1 MHLSTSQIR
10 RCIASFGYNAPH
22 RLTWKYRHME
32 LDLELYRR
40 EVTVAERPLI
50 RLSAIDLAP
59 DAAQK
64 TLVFLHGFG
73 GQATQWRYQLR
84 HFAFAHRVVAFDLRG
99 HGRSDRPAG
108 RYLLEEIVADVEVAL
123 DRLGLAQRLLLVG
136 HSFGGAVATE
146 YALAHPDQIE
156 HLVLIATA
164 GQFRLNWPS
173 RTFFRLPL
181 ALLRLL
187 EPQARSFLHAPLAV
201 LKPWHQNT
209 LSRWDGWERFPHLAV
224 PTTVIRG
231 HLDLLF
237 ARPQFEEVSRVIP
250 GAEDVDVGASGHL
263 VMLERRDAVNRALAR
278 VVEGANTRSW
288 REQEPAGGGPA
299 RAALLRERPWLAQY
313 PPNVP
318 YSVAIPNAP
327 VHALLQSAVRRFP
340 RHMAVRAGD
349 VRLTYQQLDEQ
360 SNRFANALR
369 ALGVN
374 PGERV
379 MLILPDS
386 PQFIIAFFGASKAG
400 AVIVLTPPQSD
411 SDELVAQVCATT
423 PKVLVTVYEQSELAN
438 RLRDEQSD
446 MHLIF
451 TYKDEL
457 QSAGH
462 GHRRAQGQ
470 AVGIHHFSALLQN
483 QSSMLPQVAV
493 AAADLAL
500 IQYTSGTTGA
510 AKGVMLTHRNLVAN
524 TLQTRHWIPDAVEGK
539 ERFLCVL
546 SFSHI
551 YGLTATLNLP
561 IALGATLILAPG
573 FDMVEI
579 LTAIRR
585 HRPTIFP
592 GVPGLYIA
600 IDNVPGVRRYGIDS
614 IKYCISGSA
623 PLPVEVQEE
632 FEKLTRG
639 RLVEG
644 YGLTEA
650 APVTHANPLD
660 GRRKVG
666 SIGIPLPSTEAQIF
680 DLVDGQRVVPAGQ
693 IGELAVRGPQVMAGY
708 WQQPDESAAVLRP
721 DGWLL
726 TGDVAQMDSEG
737 FFRIIARK
745 ADMWYPERP
754 GEPAFPRD
762 VEEVLYEVPQV
773 KEAAVIAIADQPIAF
788 VTIQGEIP
796 AAEMLLAYCQRRLP
810 PALVPQR
817 IVFVDEFPRS
827 FIGKILRKELV
838 RRYGVDDKNSTGR

>member
-1 MHLSTSQIR
+1 
-10 RCIASFGYNAPH
+10 
-22 RLTWKYRHME
+22 ME

-40 EVTVAERPLI
+40 EVTVAERPLV

-64 TLVFLHGFG
+64 TVLFLHGFG

-84 HFAFAHRVVAFDLRG
+84 HFAFAHRVVALDLRG
-99 HGRSDRPAG
+99 HGRSDKPAG
-108 RYLLEEIVADVEVAL
+108 RYLLEEIVGDVVAAVE
-123 DRLGLAQRLLLVG
+123 RLQLAQPLLLVG
-136 HSFGGAVATE
+136 HSFGGAIATE
-146 YALAHPDQIE
+146 YALAHPAQVE

-164 GQFRLNWPS
+164 GQFRLNGPS
-173 RTFFRLPL
+173 RAFFRLPS
-181 ALLRLL
+181 AFLRLL
-187 EPQARSFLHAPLAV
+187 EGRARSFLHAPLAV

-209 LSRWDGWERFPHLAV
+209 LSRWNGWERFPHLTV
-224 PTTVIRG
+224 PVTVIRG

-237 ARPQFEEVSRVIP
+237 ARPQFEEVARAIP

-288 REQEPAGGGPA
+288 REQEPGGGSA

-318 YSVAIPNAP
+318 YSVAVPAAP
-327 VHALLQSAVRRFP
+327 VHALLESAVRRFP
-340 RHMAVRAGD
+340 RHVAVQTGD
-349 VRLTYQQLDEQ
+349 WHLTYQQLDEQ

-379 MLILPDS
+379 MLLLPDS
-386 PQFIIAFFGASKAG
+386 PQFIIAFFGVSKAG
-400 AVIVLTPPQSD
+400 AVSVLTPPQSD
-411 SDELVAQVCATT
+411 SEELVAQVRATT
-423 PKVLVTVYEQSELAN
+423 PNVLVTVYEQSELASL
-438 RLRDEQSD
+438 LRHQQSG

-457 QSAGH
+457 QKAGQANLRGTH
-462 GHRRAQGQ
+462 Q
-470 AVGIHHFSALLQN
+470 AVGTHQFGTLLQT
-483 QSSMLPQVAV
+483 QSPLPPPVAV
-493 AAADLAL
+493 AATDLAL

-510 AKGVMLTHRNLVAN
+510 AKGVMLTHRHLVAN

-579 LTAIRR
+579 LGAIRR

-600 IDNVPGVRRYGIDS
+600 INNVPGVRRYGIDS

-623 PLPVEVQEE
+623 PLPVEVQEG
-632 FEKLTRG
+632 FEKLTKG

-666 SIGIPLPSTEAQIF
+666 TIGVPLPSTEAKIL
-680 DLVDGQRVVPAGQ
+680 DLVDGQREAPAGQ

-726 TGDVAQMDSEG
+726 TGDVAQVDSEG

-745 ADMWYPERP
+745 TDMWYPQRP

-773 KEAAVIAIADQPIAF
+773 KEAAVVAIANQPIAF
-788 VTIQGEIP
+788 VTIQGQP
-796 AAEMLLAYCQRRLP
+796 LAAEMLLAYCQRRLP

-817 IVFVDEFPRS
+817 IVFVEELPRS
-827 FIGKILRKELV
+827 FIGKVLRKELV
-838 RRYGVDDKNSTGR
+838 KRYGQG

>member
-1 MHLSTSQIR
+1 
-10 RCIASFGYNAPH
+10 
-22 RLTWKYRHME
+22 ME

-40 EVTVAERPLI
+40 EVTVAERPPV

-59 DAAQK
+59 DAAHK
-64 TLVFLHGFG
+64 TVLFLHGFG

-84 HFAFAHRVVAFDLRG
+84 HFAFAHRVVALDLRG
-99 HGRSDRPAG
+99 HGRSDRAAG
-108 RYLLEEIVADVEVAL
+108 RYLMEEIVGDVTAAVE
-123 DRLGLAQRLLLVG
+123 RLRLPRQLILVG

-146 YALAHPDQIE
+146 YTLAHPDRVE

-173 RTFFRLPL
+173 RTFFRLPS
-181 ALLRLL
+181 AFLRLL
-187 EPQARSFLHAPLAV
+187 EGQTRHFLHAPLSV

-209 LSRWDGWERFPHLAV
+209 LSQWNGWKRFPHLTA

-237 ARPQFEEVSRVIP
+237 DRPQFEEVAKAIP

-263 VMLERRDAVNRALAR
+263 VMLERRDAVNRVLAR
-278 VVEGANTRSW
+278 VVEGASTRSW
-288 REQEPAGGGPA
+288 REQEPGGGGSL
-299 RAALLRERPWLAQY
+299 RTALLRERPWLAQY
-313 PPNVP
+313 PPNIP
-318 YSVAIPNAP
+318 PSVAIPEAP

-340 RHMAVRAGD
+340 RNVAVQIGEW
-349 VRLTYQQLDEQ
+349 RLTYQHLNEQ

-374 PGERV
+374 PGARV
-379 MLILPDS
+379 MLLLPDS

-400 AVIVLTPPQSD
+400 AVTVLTPPQSTP
-411 SDELVAQVCATT
+411 DELAAQVRATT
-423 PKVLVTVYEQSELAN
+423 PAVLVTVYEQSELAN
-438 RLRDEQSD
+438 LLRHEQSG

-451 TYKDEL
+451 THRDEL
-457 QSAGH
+457 QRAGQMPL
-462 GHRRAQGQ
+462 RSERQ
-470 AVGIHHFSALLQN
+470 AVGTHQFGALLQN
-483 QSSMLPQVAV
+483 QSPLPPQVEV
-493 AAADLAL
+493 AAVDLAL

-561 IALGATLILAPG
+561 VALGATLILAPG
-573 FDMVEI
+573 FDMVQI
-579 LTAIRR
+579 LGAIRR

-600 IDNVPGVRRYGIDS
+600 INNVPGVRRYGIDS

-666 SIGIPLPSTEAQIF
+666 SIGIPLPSTEARLF
-680 DLVDGQRVVPAGQ
+680 DLVDGEREAAPGQ
-693 IGELAVRGPQVMAGY
+693 IGELAVRGPQVMTGY
-708 WQQPDESAAVLRP
+708 WQQHDESAAVLRP

-726 TGDVAQMDSEG
+726 TGDVAQIDSEG
-737 FFRIIARK
+737 FCRIIARK
-745 ADMWYPERP
+745 ADMWYPQRP

-762 VEEVLYEVPQV
+762 IEEVLYEVPQV
-773 KEAAVIAIADQPIAF
+773 KEAAVVAIADQPIAF
-788 VTIQGEIP
+788 VAVQGQPP

-810 PALVPQR
+810 PPLVPQR
-817 IVFVDEFPRS
+817 IIFVEEFPRS
-827 FIGKILRKELV
+827 FIGKVLRKELV
-838 RRYGVDDKNSTGR
+838 KRYGQEGMPE